1 MNYAVIGDP
10 ISHSLSPIM
19 HNANFKS
26 LDMQD
31 SYEALHV
38 RKEDFH
44 NIRNIIE
51 DKRIVGFNVT
61 IPYKESIIQYLDEID
76 DQSKAVGAVNTVK
89 LLIINGLV
97 ITQMELAMFQVS
109 NKYILI

>member
-1 MNYAVIGDP
+1 
-10 ISHSLSPIM
+10 M

-38 RKEDFH
+38 RKDFH

-61 IPYKESIIQYLDEID
+61 IPHKESIIQYLDEID

-97 ITQMELAMFQVS
+97 ITQMELAMFRVS